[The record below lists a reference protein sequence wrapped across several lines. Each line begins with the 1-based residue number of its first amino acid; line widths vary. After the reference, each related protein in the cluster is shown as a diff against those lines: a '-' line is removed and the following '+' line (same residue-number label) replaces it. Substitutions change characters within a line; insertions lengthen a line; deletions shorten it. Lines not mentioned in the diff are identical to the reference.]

1 MNDNKK
7 NQRYYCLAI
16 IPCNEIRKQELILKQ
31 VACNGGCEDSC
42 GKYGKAETPLRQSR
56 GGSAPTPRK
65 AKQPVVESNLN
76 NKKQA
81 SLFIVLNRVLSRFAN
96 EFEGAKFELLR

>member
-1 MNDNKK
+1 
-7 NQRYYCLAI
+7 QR
-16 IPCNEIRKQELILKQ
+16 
-31 VACNGGCEDSC
+31 
-42 GKYGKAETPLRQSR
+42 R

-81 SLFIVLNRVLSRFAN
+81 LLFIVLNQVLLRFAN
-96 EFEGAKFELLR
+96 EFESAKFEFIKNDKQRFFPLILTMIYSM